1 MIYVVSCSGN
11 NLVRESSSSWLYAE
25 AENGLRV
32 PTIGGV
38 EEWGNTT
45 IEDSIDSK
53 IAAAIR

>member
-1 MIYVVSCSGN
+1 MIYVVNCSGN

-32 PTIGGV
+32 PTTGV

-45 IEDSIDSK
+45 IEDSIDNK

>member
-32 PTIGGV
+32 PTTGV

-45 IEDSIDSK
+45 IEDSIDNK